1 MRQVFIV
8 IISFCSLASFSQTSQ
23 PISQQIQR
31 PKLIVG
37 IAVDQMPWDF
47 LYRYYDRYS
56 NDGFKRILNGGVTC
70 ENMTINYIPSV
81 TGVGHATLFSGAVPA
96 MSGITGNEWIDQ
108 LTGRSMYCV
117 SDSTVD
123 GVGANSPAEGRRSP
137 RNMLVTTITDELRL
151 ATNFQSRVIGVS
163 LKDRAAILSAGHV
176 ANAAFWFDDPS
187 GRFISSTYYM
197 QQLPDWVMKFNALDR
212 PTKLVENGW
221 STLFPVNTY
230 KQSDTDT
237 AMYEGKFSGETTT
250 AFPHDMK
257 NIYQKNKGSLR
268 STPFGNTLTLE
279 FALAALDAYQLGK
292 GKATDFLTINF
303 ASTDAVG
310 HMFGPNSIEA
320 EDTQLRLD
328 RDLASLMKALDA
340 KVGKGQWLLFLS
352 ADHGVS
358 SAIGYNQR
366 FKVPGNYAYTRQML
380 DSLNKI
386 LNEEFKFPQLVRSFS
401 NYQVSFDQNKIN
413 SNNLDFE
420 AIKKSAISFLQ
431 RQPAVLHVVD
441 ISKVGASPLPE
452 HLKKMI
458 ANAYLFK
465 RSGSIQFILNP
476 GWFDSPSRTGST
488 HGSPHL
494 YDTHLPLLFYGW
506 NIKPGRV
513 TREVHMTDV
522 APTLATMLRV
532 QTPSG
537 SSGNV
542 ISEIIS
548 NK

>member
-1 MRQVFIV
+1 MKYILPVFLLIFSV
-8 IISFCSLASFSQTSQ
+8 ASNSQTPAPVSQ
-23 PISQQIQR
+23 VPR

-37 IAVDQMPWDF
+37 IAVDQMRWDF
-47 LYRYYDRYS
+47 LYRFYERYS
-56 NDGFKRILNGGVTC
+56 NDGFKRILNGGVSC
-70 ENMTINYIPSV
+70 ENMTINYTPSV

-108 LTGRSMYCV
+108 LTGRSVYCV
-117 SDSTVD
+117 GDSTVD
-123 GVGANSPAEGRRSP
+123 GVGANSPSEGKRSP
-137 RNMLVTTITDELRL
+137 RNLLVTNLADELRL

-163 LKDRAAILSAGHV
+163 LKDRAAILPSGHL

-197 QQLPDWVMKFNALDR
+197 QQLPDWVVKFNALER
-212 PTKLVENGW
+212 PAKLVENGW
-221 STLFPVNTY
+221 TTLYPINSY

-237 AMYEGKFSGETTT
+237 AMYEGKFSGETSS

-257 NIYQKNKGSLR
+257 NIYAKNRGSLR
-268 STPFGNTLTLE
+268 STPYGNTLTLE
-279 FALAALDAYQLGK
+279 FALAAIDAYQLGK

-328 RDLASLMKALDA
+328 KDLATLMKTLDA

-358 SAIGYNQR
+358 SVIGFNQR
-366 FKVPGNYAYTRQML
+366 FKAPGNYSPTRQMM
-380 DSLNKI
+380 DSLNKV
-386 LNEEFKFPQLVRSFS
+386 LNDEFKLPSLVRSLS
-401 NYQVSFDQNKIN
+401 NYQVNFDQNKIS

-420 AIKKSAISFLQ
+420 AIKKSTIAFLQ

-441 ISKVGASPLPE
+441 ISKVGSSPLPQ
-452 HLKKMI
+452 HLKTMI
-458 ANAYLFK
+458 SNGYQFK
-465 RSGSIQFILNP
+465 RSGSIQIILNP
-476 GWFDSPSRTGST
+476 GWFDSPSRTGTT
-488 HGSPHL
+488 HGSLHL
-494 YDTHLPLLFYGW
+494 YDIHLPLLWYGW

-513 TREVHMTDV
+513 TREVHMNDV

-542 ISEIIS
+542 ITEIIS